1 MKYKS
6 TKKFLNDLKPFVGE
20 DDSSVIIEMALNRWA
35 FGEDSIDYCEWN
47 GKKFELHGG
56 SSYNSLSRSGYG
68 LEFPENLKLFL
79 KEMRD
84 INIEEISSNNISFM
98 MEGNHSVEQEYSD
111 IKWATPLTEAK
122 EREFKKE
129 YEIDEEME
137 WCDIASKIGYE
148 LSDLR
153 LYDECDQSF
162 PAGTVNR
169 IRVRVHNRIFVLVTQ
184 NIFHLIDDDGN
195 WIN

>member
-1 MKYKS
+1 M
-6 TKKFLNDLKPFVGE
+6 
-20 DDSSVIIEMALNRWA
+20 
-35 FGEDSIDYCEWN
+35 
-47 GKKFELHGG
+47 
-56 SSYNSLSRSGYG
+56 
-68 LEFPENLKLFL
+68 
-79 KEMRD
+79 
-84 INIEEISSNNISFM
+84 NIEEISSNNISFM
-98 MEGNHSVEQEYSD
+98 MEGDHSVEQEYSD
-111 IKWATPLTEAK
+111 IKWATPLTEAE

-129 YEIDEEME
+129 YEIDDEME

-169 IRVRVHNRIFVLVTQ
+169 IRVRIHNRIFVLVTQ